1 MNSLVIFLL
10 LTGLAILIYNQYK
23 FTNLFNQS
31 YEDLKS
37 KIILIQKSLLEQKET
52 QNNENEK
59 VDKYKDKRV
68 DLDDEQLLELQN
80 KDSKSLGLND
90 DDLNTDLNN
99 QFQILAEDKNEI
111 VENFGNRNKNE
122 LPNLESKKY
131 SNDNNYNKKVIK
143 SIYNQYQ
150 NYKFEDYFSDSNYND
165 KYYKYCP
172 KKN

>member
-23 FTNLFNQS
+23 FTNLFNQN

-37 KIILIQKSLLEQKET
+37 KVIFIQKNLLILKET
-52 QNNENEK
+52 QNNEQKKQDNINGKKEDLNDEELLEYQDNNSK
-59 VDKYKDKRV
+59 LS
-68 DLDDEQLLELQN
+68 DLDDDN
-80 KDSKSLGLND
+80 PDK
-90 DDLNTDLNN
+90 DLNN
-99 QFQILAEDKNEI
+99 QFQVLAEDKNEI
-111 VENFGNRNKNE
+111 IESFENRKKNE
-122 LPNLESKKY
+122 LPNLETKKY
-131 SNDNNYNKKVIK
+131 SNNNKKVIK

-172 KKN
+172 KKD

>member
-23 FTNLFNQS
+23 FTNLFNQN

-37 KIILIQKSLLEQKET
+37 KVIFIQKNLLILKET
-52 QNNENEK
+52 QNNEQKKQDNI
-59 VDKYKDKRV
+59 KDKKDDLDEEELSEFQDKNSKLS
-68 DLDDEQLLELQN
+68 DLDDDNQD
-80 KDSKSLGLND
+80 K
-90 DDLNTDLNN
+90 DLNN

-111 VENFGNRNKNE
+111 VESFENRKKNE
-122 LPNLESKKY
+122 LPNLEPKKY
-131 SNDNNYNKKVIK
+131 SNNFKSNKKVIK
-143 SIYNQYQ
+143 NIYNQYQ

>member
-37 KIILIQKSLLEQKET
+37 KITLIQKSLLVQKET
-52 QNNENEK
+52 QNNENGK
-59 VDKYKDKRV
+59 PDIYKDKRA

-80 KDSKSLGLND
+80 KDSKSSSLND
-90 DDLNTDLNN
+90 DDIDQDLNN
-99 QFQILAEDKNEI
+99 QSQILAEDKNEI
-111 VENFGNRNKNE
+111 VESFENRNKNE

-131 SNDNNYNKKVIK
+131 SNNIDHNKKIIK

-150 NYKFEDYFSDSNYND
+150 NYKFEDFFSDSNYND